1 MIKRLII
8 PALALTVLTACGDT
22 EPVDPCEVNPTH
34 TNILGQCVEADGE
47 PCDSDPCDAES
58 DWDWKTPGKPQNG
71 FGTKPTGKPKVPT
84 TRNTRRK

>member
-1 MIKRLII
+1 VIKRLII

-34 TNILGQCVEADGE
+34 VNILGQCVEADGE

-58 DWDWKTPGKPQNG
+58 DWEWNNPSQRPARPGEKTQ
-71 FGTKPTGKPKVPT
+71 KPKVPT
-84 TRNTRRK
+84 TKNTRRK